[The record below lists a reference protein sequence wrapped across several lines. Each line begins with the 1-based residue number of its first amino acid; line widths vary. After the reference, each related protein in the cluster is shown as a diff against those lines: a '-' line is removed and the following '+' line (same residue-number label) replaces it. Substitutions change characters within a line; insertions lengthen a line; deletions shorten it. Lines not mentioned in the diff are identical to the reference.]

1 MHTFEECKTK
11 IEGIKK
17 SLKRIKDN
25 GRDYDIV
32 YVAESAIVMCDELLR
47 EDVNGKE
54 KPLSPFLSSLFCL

>member
-1 MHTFEECKTK
+1 VHTFEECKTK

-54 KPLSPFLSSLFCL
+54 KRG